1 MKSLRSQKRRWT
13 GLVGAFALAGLALAF
28 APRLWAES
36 LLLTGA
42 TVHTISGDTFTPG
55 QVLIQDEKIAAVGPT
70 VSAPNVATLDLHGQ
84 HLYPGLILLDSI
96 LGLTEIEAVRAT
108 ADNTEVGD

>member
-1 MKSLRSQKRRWT
+1 MKLLRSQNRRWT
-13 GLVGAFALAGLALAF
+13 GLVRALALTGLALAV
-28 APRLWAES
+28 APRLSAAS

-42 TVHTISGDTFTPG
+42 TVHTVSGDTFAPG
-55 QVLIQDEKIAAVGPT
+55 QLLIQDGKIAAVGPT

-96 LGLTEIEAVRAT
+96 LGLT
-108 ADNTEVGD
+108 